1 MIHMKIKNPVKKII
15 FTCLYLAL
23 LFVLYKLGASCIFLR
38 FLHFPCPGCGMTRA
52 LLSVFKFDFVSAFHY
67 HAMFWSMPL
76 LYLYFLFDGNLFR
89 NKKVNKTVFILI
101 VVGFGINW
109 VYNLL
114 KFY

>member
-1 MIHMKIKNPVKKII
+1 MSRNSIKSKLLVIAVVTAFI
-15 FTCLYLAL
+15 AVLYLFKTTCPIMAL
-23 LFVLYKLGASCIFLR
+23 LG
-38 FLHFPCPGCGMTRA
+38 FPCPGCGMTRA

>member
-1 MIHMKIKNPVKKII
+1 MMYMKIKSPANKII

-52 LLSVFKFDFVSAFHY
+52 LLSVFKFDFVSAFNY
-67 HAMFWSMPL
+67 HGMFWSIPL

-89 NKKVNKTVFILI
+89 NKKVNKACFILI
-101 VVGFGINW
+101 AIGFGINW
-109 VYNLL
+109 IYNLL
-114 KFY
+114 KFH